1 MASYDAAM
9 LSPAG
14 RNPEHASRLKTVRRV
29 EGPTTDYARIERAIH
44 FIESNVRR
52 RPTLDEIAA
61 GAGLSPFHF
70 QRLFSRW
77 AGISPKRFIQ
87 YLTADTATR
96 LLRESH
102 TLLDAADAAG
112 LSSSGRLHDL
122 IVTIH
127 AVTPGELKS
136 RGKGLT
142 IQYGVHPTPFGDCL
156 LAVTERG
163 ICWLS
168 FITPRDRDAAVADL
182 RQYWGGARLHER
194 PQATRPAAER
204 IFRPSQHGGRFN
216 LFVQGTNFQVKVWEA
231 LLAIP
236 SGAVASYQE
245 IARKIGT
252 PAATRAVGTA
262 VGHNP
267 VSYLIPCH
275 RVIRKS
281 GAIGNYGGGIARK
294 KALLGW
300 EAARFPHP
308 AP

>member
-1 MASYDAAM
+1 MIPAM
-9 LSPAG
+9 SA
-14 RNPEHASRLKTVRRV
+14 
-29 EGPTTDYARIERAIH
+29 TDYARIEQAIH

-52 RPTLDEIAA
+52 RPSLDEIAA
-61 GAGLSPFHF
+61 NAGLSPFHF
-70 QRLFSRW
+70 QRLFRRW

-96 LLRESH
+96 LLRESGS
-102 TLLDAADAAG
+102 LFDAADEAG
-112 LSSSGRLHDL
+112 LSSPGRLHDL

-127 AVTPGELKS
+127 AVTPGQMKS
-136 RGKGLT
+136 LGAGLT
-142 IQYGVHPTPFGDCL
+142 IRYGVHPTPFGDCL

-168 FITPRDRDAAVADL
+168 FLTPQGRDGAVADL
-182 RQYWGGARLHER
+182 RHYWGGALLQER
-194 PQATRPAAER
+194 PQATRPVTER
-204 IFRPSQHGGRFN
+204 IFPPSGRGGG
-216 LFVQGTNFQVKVWEA
+216 LLDLLVHGTNFQVKVWEA
-231 LLAIP
+231 LLTIP
-236 SGAVASYQE
+236 PGAVASYQE
-245 IARKIGT
+245 IARRVGA

-262 VGHNP
+262 VGQNP

-281 GAIGNYGGGIARK
+281 GAFGNYGGGVARK